1 MIFLNILKNLQ
12 KDKTIQKLSNK
23 KIKYL
28 LMKHLEDKNRV
39 AFLRSKLKYGKVVFQ
54 LSYQYYK
61 GIYLINTEYK
71 PTLINQSETS
81 KPHSYESIYDSI
93 SLKKDLWS
101 LIILLLFTYIA
112 LTYIYAELYNYI
124 YADLLNDPI
133 FLCFKSTINRINSNY
148 FDKILFDVPL
158 NDLIGNR
165 DLCPNS
171 DFLVFLLGCS
181 ESEFTKDADFF
192 LNEFNSVLGFKN

>member
-39 AFLRSKLKYGKVVFQ
+39 SFLRSKLKYGKVVFQ

-61 GIYLINTEYK
+61 GKYLINTEYK
-71 PTLINQSETS
+71 PTLINQSETGKS
-81 KPHSYESIYDSI
+81 HSYESIYDSI
-93 SLKKDLWS
+93 SLKKDFWS
-101 LIILLLFTYIA
+101 FIIFLLFTYIA
-112 LTYIYAELYNYI
+112 LTYIYVELYNYI

>member
-12 KDKTIQKLSNK
+12 KDRTIKKLSNK

-61 GIYLINTEYK
+61 GKYLINTEYK
-71 PTLINQSETS
+71 PKLINQSETGKS
-81 KPHSYESIYDSI
+81 HSYESIYDSI
-93 SLKKDLWS
+93 SLKKDFWS
-101 LIILLLFTYIA
+101 FIILLLFTYIS
-112 LTYIYAELYNYI
+112 LTYIYAELYNYV
-124 YADLLNDPI
+124 YLDLLNDPI
-133 FLCFKSTINRINSNY
+133 FLCFDPTINQINSNY
-148 FDKILFDVPL
+148 FDKILHDVPL
-158 NDLIGNR
+158 NGLIGNR
-165 DLCPNS
+165 YLCPNS

-181 ESEFTKDADFF
+181 ESKFTKDADFF

>member
-81 KPHSYESIYDSI
+81 KTHSYESIYDSI
-93 SLKKDLWS
+93 SLKKD
-101 LIILLLFTYIA
+101 F
-112 LTYIYAELYNYI
+112 
-124 YADLLNDPI
+124 
-133 FLCFKSTINRINSNY
+133 
-148 FDKILFDVPL
+148 
-158 NDLIGNR
+158 
-165 DLCPNS
+165 
-171 DFLVFLLGCS
+171 
-181 ESEFTKDADFF
+181 
-192 LNEFNSVLGFKN
+192 

>member
-12 KDKTIQKLSNK
+12 KDKTIQKLSTK
-23 KIKYL
+23 KVKYL
-28 LMKHLEDKNRV
+28 LMKHSEDKKRV
-39 AFLRSKLKYGKVVFQ
+39 SFLRSKLKYGKVVFQ

-61 GIYLINTEYK
+61 GKYLINTEYK

-81 KPHSYESIYDSI
+81 KSHSYESIYDSI

-101 LIILLLFTYIA
+101 FTIFLLFTYIA
-112 LTYIYAELYNYI
+112 LTYIYAELHNYI

-133 FLCFKSTINRINSNY
+133 FLCFKSTISRINSNY

-181 ESEFTKDADFF
+181 ESEFTKDVDFF

>member
-23 KIKYL
+23 KKKYIL
-28 LMKHLEDKNRV
+28 IKHLEDKKRIS
-39 AFLRSKLKYGKVVFQ
+39 FLRSKLKYGKVVFQ

-61 GIYLINTEYK
+61 GKYLINTDYK
-71 PTLINQSETS
+71 PILINQSET
-81 KPHSYESIYDSI
+81 KTLYSYENIYDSI
-93 SLKKDLWS
+93 SLKKDLRS
-101 LIILLLFTYIA
+101 FTIFLLITYVA
-112 LTYIYAELYNYI
+112 LSYIYTEIYNYI
-124 YADLLNDPI
+124 YIDLGNDSR
-133 FLCFKSTINRINSNY
+133 FLCFKSTINRINSDY
-148 FDKILFDVPL
+148 FDKILSDVPL

-181 ESEFTKDADFF
+181 ESEFTKDIDFF
-192 LNEFNSVLGFKN
+192 LNEFNSILGFKN

>member
-23 KIKYL
+23 KKKYIL
-28 LMKHLEDKNRV
+28 IKHLEDKKRIS
-39 AFLRSKLKYGKVVFQ
+39 FLRSKLKYGKVVFQ

-61 GIYLINTEYK
+61 GKYLINTDYK
-71 PTLINQSETS
+71 PTLINQSET
-81 KPHSYESIYDSI
+81 KTLYSYENIYDSI
-93 SLKKDLWS
+93 SLKKDLRS
-101 LIILLLFTYIA
+101 FTIFLLITYVA
-112 LTYIYAELYNYI
+112 LSYIYTEIYNYI
-124 YADLLNDPI
+124 YIDLGNDSR
-133 FLCFKSTINRINSNY
+133 FLCFKSTINRINSDY
-148 FDKILFDVPL
+148 FDKILSDVPL

-181 ESEFTKDADFF
+181 ESEFTKDIDFF
-192 LNEFNSVLGFKN
+192 LNEFNSILGFKN